1 MCFSHLTEIVFC
13 CVPHHRGA
21 RVDPGPVLLHDD
33 ARDYVLV
40 RLVERLELLE
50 AIVDDC
56 VGPVGHLY
64 FNSSDRVVVGVHRYY
79 SYYTVQYW
87 YNAGFVLRA
96 VHSDIELSL
105 IHI

>member
-1 MCFSHLTEIVFC
+1 MSHLTEIIFS

-56 VGPVGHLY
+56 VGPVGHLC
-64 FNSSDRVVVGVHRYY
+64 FHPSDRAVVGVDR
-79 SYYTVQYW
+79 
-87 YNAGFVLRA
+87 
-96 VHSDIELSL
+96 
-105 IHI
+105 